1 MGPTA
6 LSVTAREVRSYL
18 APKLGLTLAQVTIG
32 HPGAAAREQE
42 ANPGS
47 VQDLFN
53 LFFYRVE
60 YDGPPDGTSDDPF
73 YVRVQC
79 LLTSFGVTDTAPPG
93 LSAGEKDLRLIGEA
107 MHWLHRQPFVRI
119 RDEAGDEV
127 AQLQVVPT
135 PLSVDDINHIWAT
148 QGELPYRLS
157 VSYEFALLP
166 MPLATPVD
174 RAPRVGRLRATVGT
188 MAGPE
193 PVGPLD
199 FQVPAI
205 RVATELPGW
214 APAIVFVDTQD
225 HLRYALTFPVSAA
238 PAEVRVLGAG
248 APDATVDLLWER
260 WEAATGWQPAGT
272 LAEALPLRAAA
283 IDPEGV
289 ASQRATSVS
298 LPSTSKGQ
306 LQLTAQRTWTR
317 SDGALVTVRS
327 NPLLI
332 SLHEEP

>member
-6 LSVTAREVRSYL
+6 LSVTARQVRTYL

-42 ANPGS
+42 ANAS
-47 VQDLFN
+47 NAQDLFN
-53 LFFYRVE
+53 LFFYRAE
-60 YDGPPDGTSDDPF
+60 YDGPADGTSDDPF
-73 YVRVQC
+73 YVRAQC
-79 LLTSFGVTDTAPPG
+79 LLTSFGLTETGNAG
-93 LSAGEKDLRLIGEA
+93 LSGGEKDLRLIGEA

-119 RDEAGDEV
+119 RDEAGNEV

-135 PLSVDDINHIWAT
+135 PLSLDDINHIWAT
-148 QGELPYRLS
+148 QGDLPYRLS

-174 RAPRVGRLRATVGT
+174 RAPRVGRLGSTVGT
-188 MAGPE
+188 LAGPE
-193 PVGPLD
+193 PLAPLD
-199 FQVPAI
+199 FRVPEI
-205 RVATELPGW
+205 RVATDEPSW
-214 APAIVFVDTQD
+214 APAIVFVDA
-225 HLRYALTFPVSAA
+225 HNELRYALTFPVSAA
-238 PAEVRVLGAG
+238 PAEVQVLGAG
-248 APDATVDLLWER
+248 APGTTLDLLWER

-272 LAEALPLRAAA
+272 VADALPLRSPT
-283 IDPEGV
+283 IDPDDV
-289 ASQRATSVS
+289 ARQRSTSVS

-306 LQLTAQRTWTR
+306 LQLTAQRTWLR
-317 SDGALVTVRS
+317 PDGGLTTVRS